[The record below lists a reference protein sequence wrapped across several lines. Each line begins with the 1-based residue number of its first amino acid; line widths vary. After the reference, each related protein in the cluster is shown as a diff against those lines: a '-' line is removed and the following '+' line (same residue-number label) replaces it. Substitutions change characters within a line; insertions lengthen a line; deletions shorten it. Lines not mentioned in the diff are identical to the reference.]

1 MKDYNELIAELRS
14 EAEKTWEYDRDAW
27 TSDEYEKAA
36 DAIEQLVTERDA
48 AIAEL
53 KMLEKHIG
61 KSIPKR
67 CKTCELWGKRGWS
80 QFEVGY
86 CEGDDNPH
94 SPNDFCSRW
103 RGVQA

>member
-1 MKDYNELIAELRS
+1 MNDYKELIDELRR
-14 EAEKTWEYDRDAW
+14 KTKYCDYPE
-27 TSDEYEKAA
+27 TMLKAA
-36 DAIEQLVTERDA
+36 DAIEQLVKERDA
-48 AIAEL
+48 AVEEL

-61 KSIPKR
+61 KAIPKR

-103 RGVQA
+103 RGVTE